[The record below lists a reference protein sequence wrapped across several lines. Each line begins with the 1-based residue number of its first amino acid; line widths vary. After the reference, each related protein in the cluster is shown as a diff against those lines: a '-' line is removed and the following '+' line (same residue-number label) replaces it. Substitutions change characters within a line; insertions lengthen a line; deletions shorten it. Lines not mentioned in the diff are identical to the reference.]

1 MERGRP
7 RREVFENWVE
17 YLDISNRQLMNL
29 HAFGNGNRAGSK
41 HLRLLVNR
49 FCNAELNGARYR
61 LVDTFDHG
69 NESQAR
75 LVFLLNRRKFHTK
88 NQEQELAAAHTP
100 TTSLLALE
108 HS

>member
-1 MERGRP
+1 MHNQLTDQP

-49 FCNAELNGARYR
+49 FCNAELNGGLR
-61 LVDTFDHG
+61 LVEGCCDGAVLQD
-69 NESQAR
+69 
-75 LVFLLNRRKFHTK
+75 L
-88 NQEQELAAAHTP
+88 
-100 TTSLLALE
+100 
-108 HS
+108 